1 MLKRAPTRIELKPE
15 DRLELDE
22 VQKANRKQGKWSPSK
37 WPSPP
42 AQTPAEQRE
51 KSVAQRIGLHKGNG
65 SPAQFR

>member
-22 VQKANRKQGKWSPSK
+22 MQKHNRRQGKW
-37 WPSPP
+37 PP
-42 AQTPAEQRE
+42 PPPPQAAEQRE
-51 KSVAQRIGLHKGNG
+51 QKSAAARIGLHKGIGG